1 MSLSARSNN
10 PSFNSFAAE
19 IVFHAEWARF
29 TWDCMQGSMNDQ
41 WGGILFILSCDKY
54 IHFLKADLSV
64 DDKKSVFE
72 IPFKSPYGE
81 YVKMQKSIWGDK

>member
-1 MSLSARSNN
+1 
-10 PSFNSFAAE
+10 
-19 IVFHAEWARF
+19 
-29 TWDCMQGSMNDQ
+29 MNDQ